1 MSIAFCYPGQG
12 VQHVGMAEGF
22 VKADSAYADMV
33 AKASEASGIDMNK
46 LLFEENEDIN
56 ITEYTQPALVT
67 ACCIITDA
75 LLKAGIKPDVTAGLS
90 LGEYCSLYVAGA
102 LGFEDAVRLTRIR
115 GRLMSNAVPAGEG
128 TMAAVIGLT
137 QEQVEAVTNTIENVW
152 PANFNCPG
160 QIVITGKKEAVHEAM
175 PKLSEAGAKKVVE
188 LNVSGPFHSP
198 LLKVAG
204 EELGKELANVE
215 FDAVRGVQGIK
226 EATVKVGDTDV
237 NVAVV
242 HGLGNA
248 RKVLDSIKAG
258 EKSYHFIEVMACPG
272 GCVTGGGQPIVDA
285 KTKMDVDVRAERA
298 KALYAED
305 RSLAVRQSHK
315 NPAITKL
322 YDEYLEKPGSHK
334 AHGLLHTHYTAKS
347 KF

>member
-1 MSIAFCYPGQG
+1 MEA
-12 VQHVGMAEGF
+12 ALRT
-22 VKADSAYADMV
+22 VK
-33 AKASEASGIDMNK
+33 E
-46 LLFEENEDIN
+46 
-56 ITEYTQPALVT
+56 
-67 ACCIITDA
+67 
-75 LLKAGIKPDVTAGLS
+75 
-90 LGEYCSLYVAGA
+90 
-102 LGFEDAVRLTRIR
+102 
-115 GRLMSNAVPAGEG
+115 
-128 TMAAVIGLT
+128 
-137 QEQVEAVTNTIENVW
+137 
-152 PANFNCPG
+152 
-160 QIVITGKKEAVHEAM
+160 IVD
-175 PKLSEAGAKKVVE
+175 
-188 LNVSGPFHSP
+188 
-198 LLKVAG
+198 
-204 EELGKELANVE
+204 GKELANVE

-258 EKSYHFIEVMACPG
+258 EKNYHFIEVMACPG

>member
-1 MSIAFCYPGQG
+1 MKIAFCYPGQG
-12 VQHVGMAEGF
+12 VQQVGMAEAF
-22 VKADSAYADMV
+22 VKSDARYQEMV
-33 AKASEASGIDMNK
+33 DVASKASGIDMNK
-46 LLFEENEDIN
+46 LLFEPNEEIN
-56 ITEYTQPALVT
+56 ITENTQPALVT
-67 ACCIITDA
+67 ACCIITEA
-75 LLKAGIKPDVTAGLS
+75 LLKAGVKPEVTAGLS

-160 QIVITGKKEAVHEAM
+160 QIVITGKKEAVLEAM

-215 FDAVRGVQGIK
+215 MKDLEIPYFANASAAKIEDKAQIKDLLEKQVYSPVKWEQTLYELEKMGVDTIIEVGPGKTIAGFVRK
-226 EATVKVGDTDV
+226 TVP
-237 NVAVV
+237 
-242 HGLGNA
+242 
-248 RKVLDSIKAG
+248 SIKVIGVASPEDIETLK
-258 EKSYHFIEVMACPG
+258 EKLG
-272 GCVTGGGQPIVDA
+272 
-285 KTKMDVDVRAERA
+285 
-298 KALYAED
+298 
-305 RSLAVRQSHK
+305 
-315 NPAITKL
+315 
-322 YDEYLEKPGSHK
+322 
-334 AHGLLHTHYTAKS
+334 
-347 KF
+347 

>member
-22 VKADSAYADMV
+22 VTSDSRYADMV
-33 AKASEASGIDMNK
+33 AKASEASGVDMNR
-46 LLFEENEDIN
+46 LLFEPNEDIN

-102 LGFEDAVRLTRIR
+102 MSFEDAVRLTRIR

-137 QEQVEAVTNTIENVW
+137 QEQVEAVTDEIENVW

-175 PKLSEAGAKKVVE
+175 PKLEAAGAKKVVE

-204 EELGKELANVE
+204 EELAEELAKVE
-215 FDAVRGVQGIK
+215 LDDLKIPYFANASAEKI
-226 EATVKVGDTDV
+226 TDK
-237 NVAVV
+237 AQ
-242 HGLGNA
+242 
-248 RKVLDSIKAG
+248 IKALL
-258 EKSYHFIEVMACPG
+258 EKQVYSPVRWEQTLYELEKMGVDTIIEVGPG
-272 GCVTGGGQPIVDA
+272 
-285 KTKMDVDVRAERA
+285 KTIAGFVRKTVPQIKVIGVATPEDLA
-298 KALYAED
+298 ALPE
-305 RSLAVRQSHK
+305 
-315 NPAITKL
+315 KL
-322 YDEYLEKPGSHK
+322 G
-334 AHGLLHTHYTAKS
+334 
-347 KF
+347 

>member
-56 ITEYTQPALVT
+56 ITEFTQPALVT

-137 QEQVEAVTNTIENVW
+137 PEQVEVVTNTIENVW

-175 PKLSEAGAKKVVE
+175 PKCEEAGAKKVVE

-198 LLKVAG
+198 LLKGAG
-204 EELGKELANVE
+204 EELGKELGKVELGDLRIPYFANANASKITDKAQIRELLEKQVYSPVRWEQTLYELEKMGVDTIIEVGPGKTIAGFVRKTVPSIKVIGVSTPEDVE
-215 FDAVRGVQGIK
+215 KIK
-226 EATVKVGDTDV
+226 ET
-237 NVAVV
+237 
-242 HGLGNA
+242 LG
-248 RKVLDSIKAG
+248 
-258 EKSYHFIEVMACPG
+258 
-272 GCVTGGGQPIVDA
+272 
-285 KTKMDVDVRAERA
+285 
-298 KALYAED
+298 
-305 RSLAVRQSHK
+305 
-315 NPAITKL
+315 
-322 YDEYLEKPGSHK
+322 
-334 AHGLLHTHYTAKS
+334 
-347 KF
+347 

>member
-22 VKADSAYADMV
+22 VTSDSRYADMV
-33 AKASEASGIDMNK
+33 AKASEASGVDMNR
-46 LLFEENEDIN
+46 LLFEPNEDIN

-90 LGEYCSLYVAGA
+90 LGEFCSLYVAGA
-102 LGFEDAVRLTRIR
+102 MSFEDAVRLTRIR

-137 QEQVEAVTNTIENVW
+137 QEQVEAVTDEIENVW

-175 PKLSEAGAKKVVE
+175 PKLEAAGAKKVVE

-204 EELGKELANVE
+204 EELAEELAKVE
-215 FDAVRGVQGIK
+215 LDDLKIPYFANASAEKI
-226 EATVKVGDTDV
+226 TDK
-237 NVAVV
+237 AQ
-242 HGLGNA
+242 
-248 RKVLDSIKAG
+248 IKALL
-258 EKSYHFIEVMACPG
+258 EKQVYSPVRWEQTLYELEKMGVDTIIEVGPG
-272 GCVTGGGQPIVDA
+272 
-285 KTKMDVDVRAERA
+285 KTIAGFVRKTVPQIKVIGVATPEDLA
-298 KALYAED
+298 ALPE
-305 RSLAVRQSHK
+305 
-315 NPAITKL
+315 KL
-322 YDEYLEKPGSHK
+322 G
-334 AHGLLHTHYTAKS
+334 
-347 KF
+347 